1 MNYLSYITDMGKHKR
16 NGKHFVYEIINIL
29 GTIEYVG
36 ETYDIEQRFQN
47 HISKSG
53 KFYGRNDIIIN
64 QVAEFDNRK
73 DAFNYQ
79 CELQKQYGFETDFEK
94 NLRGGPAGR
103 DAHKKSILCFD
114 FITNKFIKQYD
125 AITDAAQEL
134 NMHSAQICR
143 VLKGE
148 RNKCHGYRFEYVK

>member
-1 MNYLSYITDMGKHKR
+1 MKKYDKFY
-16 NGKHFVYEIINIL
+16 VYELVNSL

-36 ETYDIEQRFQN
+36 ETTNIESRLKN
-47 HISKSG
+47 HLSKSG
-53 KFYGRNDIIIN
+53 KFYARTDITIN
-64 QVAEFDNRK
+64 VVSEFDNRK

-94 NLRGGPAGR
+94 NLRGGSTGR

-134 NMHSAQICR
+134 NIHSAQICR

-148 RNKCHGYRFEYVK
+148 RNKCHGYRFEYVN

>member
-1 MNYLSYITDMGKHKR
+1 MKKYNKFY
-16 NGKHFVYEIINIL
+16 VYELVNSL

-36 ETYDIEQRFQN
+36 ETTNIESRLKN
-47 HISKSG
+47 HLSKSG
-53 KFYGRNDIIIN
+53 KFYARTDITIN
-64 QVAEFDNRK
+64 VVSEFDNRK

-94 NLRGGPAGR
+94 NLRGGPTGR

-134 NMHSAQICR
+134 NIHSAQICR

-148 RNKCHGYRFEYVK
+148 RNKCHGYRFEYVN

>member
-1 MNYLSYITDMGKHKR
+1 MNKSYNK
-16 NGKHFVYEIINIL
+16 FYVYKLINTL
-29 GTIEYVG
+29 GTVEYIG
-36 ETYDIEQRFQN
+36 ETTNIKSRLKN
-47 HISKSG
+47 HLSKSG
-53 KFYGRNDIIIN
+53 KFYTRTDITLHI
-64 QVAEFDNRK
+64 VSEFDNRK

-94 NLRGGPAGR
+94 NIRGGAAGR
-103 DAHKKSILCFD
+103 DSTKQSILCFN

-134 NMHSAQICR
+134 NIKSAQICR

-148 RNKCHGYRFEYVK
+148 RNKCHGYTFKYVTT

>member
-1 MNYLSYITDMGKHKR
+1 MNYLSYITDMGKHKKT
-16 NGKHFVYEIINIL
+16 GKHFVYEIINLL

-36 ETYDIEQRFQN
+36 ETANPENRMLGHKGLN
-47 HISKSG
+47 G
-53 KFYGRNDIIIN
+53 KFYGRNDITMSI
-64 QVAEFDNRK
+64 VAEFHNRK
-73 DAFNYQ
+73 EAFNYQ

>member
-1 MNYLSYITDMGKHKR
+1 MGRHSKKAD
-16 NGKHFVYEIINIL
+16 KHFVYELVNLL

-36 ETYDIEQRFQN
+36 ETYDIEQRYLN

-53 KFYGRNDIIIN
+53 KFFGRHDINIYK
-64 QVAEFDNRK
+64 VAEFNTK
-73 DAFNYQ
+73 SEAFNYQ
-79 CELQKQYGFETDFEK
+79 CVLQKHYGFETDFEK

-114 FITNKFIKQYD
+114 FISNKFIKQYD